1 MSSRP
6 AEAALLEA
14 LRDRRRNGGAIG
26 IVLIVFG
33 VAALVGSSGAYYA
46 AGLIAFTI
54 WMAWFVL
61 MTIEWIQLAD
71 F

>member
-1 MSSRP
+1 MSNRP

-26 IVLIVFG
+26 FVVLAVG
-33 VAALVGSSGAYYA
+33 VAAMIGSSGAYYA

-61 MTIEWIQLAD
+61 MTIDWIRVAD

>member
-1 MSSRP
+1 MSNRP
-6 AEAALLEA
+6 AEAALLDA

-26 IVLIVFG
+26 LVLLAFG
-33 VAALVGSSGAYYA
+33 VAALIGSSGAYYA
-46 AGLIAFTI
+46 AGLITFTI

-61 MTIEWIQLAD
+61 MTIEWIRMAD